1 MAIASFDKD
10 VEVIQKLDD
19 EPNDV
24 QGLTPEELKQK
35 FDQAAIWLKE
45 YINTVLLPGITGT
58 GSAGGGSGAS
68 NIGAGVDDFPGSDV
82 QAILNAFNDALTDR
96 YTRAETNSYVGQ
108 ETHDLV
114 AAVGVDLTTGVIT
127 VTKKDGTAQ
136 TFDTA
141 LEKVPATMA
150 LVEED
155 GGTYLVITNQDGS
168 QTRTDVSSL
177 IDTYTFQNSTEL
189 SFSVDGTGNNRTV
202 TATIRPAS
210 IGLDRFKAEVTE
222 ALEGYNAE
230 SAASASAARASETA
244 AKASET
250 AAKGSET
257 AAAGSASAASQ
268 KASAAETSAASAAQ
282 SASAASASA
291 QSAQSNASQALGAK
305 GEAQAQAALAQS
317 WAEGGT
323 GVREGENTNNAK
335 YWSDRAQDAAGG
347 GVSSFNGRT
356 GAVLPQSGDY
366 TAQQVGAIPASQK
379 GAAGGVAELDG
390 SGKLTDAQK
399 PGYTAAEVGA
409 LPISGGTM
417 TGDLYMGSNGLLLKN
432 DRTAWLA
439 AINEHPS
446 APIELGNAGL
456 EGILITAQAGPIVF
470 QSGIAAIDVTGSNIT
485 SLSEPTA
492 DTDAANKG
500 YVDNKVSEVT
510 AAQVGAYTKE
520 ETLSEDTKTLLG
532 LSGTATP
539 DDAFVAT
546 LPKIGDIKITVRTDL
561 GDNWLLCNGEAISEE
576 DYPELYAIAKG
587 FGLTP
592 STRDVWTGTSSYNSW
607 INSIAYGNGYYVAVG
622 KYYDGSSSCTA
633 RIAYATS
640 LSGAWTTKDLWKAS
654 SSSLSGQCEINC
666 VGYGNG
672 YWVVGGAYCDGSYT
686 YGRIAYATSPNG
698 TWTTQDLWAGNSD
711 YALRGVI
718 YANSTWIAVGRGSS
732 GSGQIAYTTSLSGTW
747 TTKTLSSLVPLGVVY
762 ANGYLLIPG
771 KDDYV
776 AVLGYSPESGLPE
789 IDLPNAYAYIKALE

>member
-58 GSAGGGSGAS
+58 GSTGGGSGAS

-114 AAVGVDLTTGVIT
+114 EAVGVDLTTGVIT

-257 AAAGSASAASQ
+257 AAAGSASTASQ
-268 KASAAETSAASAAQ
+268 KASAAETSATSAAQ

-399 PGYTAAEVGA
+399 PGYTAADVGA
-409 LPISGGTM
+409 ASI
-417 TGDLYMGSNGLLLKN
+417 GSNGQIPYSQTPHLTGNLTVYVDGTNGSDENSGAYGSPFKTIQAAVDSIPKN
-432 DRTAWLA
+432 LGKYIATIRVADGNYEENIIISGFFGGCFVDYRILSLCVQADNVSDPGVV
-439 AINEHPS
+439 IKGK
-446 APIELGNAGL
+446 IDIVGNASSVSLNYL
-456 EGILITAQAGPIVF
+456 EIEGTDYACFTRNDVYLYQCKTTGGAHSIISWGGIFKAERCTFIAETYGFSTDTIALIANCTITSEKIGIACGSLGPASTAILVFSNCNITA
-470 QSGIAAIDVTGSNIT
+470 
-485 SLSEPTA
+485 PT
-492 DTDAANKG
+492 
-500 YVDNKVSEVT
+500 
-510 AAQVGAYTKE
+510 
-520 ETLSEDTKTLLG
+520 
-532 LSGTATP
+532 
-539 DDAFVAT
+539 
-546 LPKIGDIKITVRTDL
+546 KIGK
-561 GDNWLLCNGEAISEE
+561 
-576 DYPELYAIAKG
+576 
-587 FGLTP
+587 
-592 STRDVWTGTSSYNSW
+592 YNH
-607 INSIAYGNGYYVAVG
+607 SIAFE
-622 KYYDGSSSCTA
+622 DGV
-633 RIAYATS
+633 
-640 LSGAWTTKDLWKAS
+640 
-654 SSSLSGQCEINC
+654 Q
-666 VGYGNG
+666 V
-672 YWVVGGAYCDGSYT
+672 
-686 YGRIAYATSPNG
+686 
-698 TWTTQDLWAGNSD
+698 
-711 YALRGVI
+711 
-718 YANSTWIAVGRGSS
+718 
-732 GSGQIAYTTSLSGTW
+732 
-747 TTKTLSSLVPLGVVY
+747 
-762 ANGYLLIPG
+762 
-771 KDDYV
+771 
-776 AVLGYSPESGLPE
+776 
-789 IDLPNAYAYIKALE
+789 

>member
-58 GSAGGGSGAS
+58 GSTGGGSGAS
-68 NIGAGVDDFPGSDV
+68 NIGAVVDDFAGDTV
-82 QAILNAFNDALTDR
+82 QAVLDSFNDALTDR
-96 YTRAETNSYVGQ
+96 YTKTETNSYVGQ

-356 GAVLPQSGDY
+356 GAVVPQSGDY

-379 GAAGGVAELDG
+379 GAAGGVAELDSAG
-390 SGKLTDAQK
+390 KVPSGQ
-399 PGYTAAEVGA
+399 
-409 LPISGGTM
+409 LPDMDYLPLSGGTM
-417 TGDLYMGSNGLLLKN
+417 TGDLEMGKN
-432 DRTAWLA
+432 N
-439 AINEHPS
+439 AIF
-446 APIELGNAGL
+446 LGS
-456 EGILITAQAGPIVF
+456 T
-470 QSGIAAIDVTGSNIT
+470 DGSVIYDDDT
-485 SLSEPTA
+485 SLNISAGTFIINVDNSRIRYLGTPT
-492 DTDAANKG
+492 DNTDAANKG
-500 YVDNKVSEVT
+500 YVDALKPKTIAITLPASGWSGNQQTVT
-510 AAQVGAYTKE
+510 ATGV
-520 ETLSEDTKTLLG
+520 
-532 LSGTATP
+532 TA
-539 DDAFVAT
+539 
-546 LPKIGDIKITVRTDL
+546 
-561 GDNWLLCNGEAISEE
+561 DNAV
-576 DYPELYAIAKG
+576 
-587 FGLTP
+587 TP
-592 STRDVWTGTSSYNSW
+592 SPAPASW
-607 INSIAYGNGYYVAVG
+607 EAAGAAGVR
-622 KYYDGSSSCTA
+622 CTA
-633 RIAYATS
+633 QGADS
-640 LSGAWTTKDLWKAS
+640 LTFTCSETPTEDL
-654 SSSLSGQCEINC
+654 
-666 VGYGNG
+666 
-672 YWVVGGAYCDGSYT
+672 T
-686 YGRIAYATSPNG
+686 YN
-698 TWTTQDLWAGNSD
+698 
-711 YALRGVI
+711 V
-718 YANSTWIAVGRGSS
+718 
-732 GSGQIAYTTSLSGTW
+732 
-747 TTKTLSSLVPLGVVY
+747 
-762 ANGYLLIPG
+762 LIQEVMPG
-771 KDDYV
+771 
-776 AVLGYSPESGLPE
+776 
-789 IDLPNAYAYIKALE
+789 

>member
-10 VEVIQKLDD
+10 IEVIQKLDD

-58 GSAGGGSGAS
+58 GSTGGGSGAS

-96 YTRAETNSYVGQ
+96 YTRAETNSYVGE
-108 ETHDLV
+108 ETNDLV
-114 AAVGVDLTTGVIT
+114 KSVDVNLNTGVIT
-127 VTKKDGTAQ
+127 VTKKDNTQQ

-168 QTRTDVSSL
+168 QTRTDVSRL
-177 IDTYTFQNSTEL
+177 IDTYTFQSSTEL

-230 SAASASAARASETA
+230 SAANAQDAADSAGAAADSEDS
-244 AKASET
+244 AKA
-250 AAKGSET
+250 SET
-257 AAAGSASAASQ
+257 AAAGSASTASQ

-417 TGDLYMGSNGLLLKN
+417 TGPLTLSGDPAEDLQAAPKQYVDALKPKPITITLPASGWSNN
-432 DRTAWLA
+432 QQTVTATGVTADNAVTPSPAPASWEA
-439 AINEHPS
+439 AG
-446 APIELGNAGL
+446 AAGVRC
-456 EGILITAQAGPIVF
+456 TAQGA
-470 QSGIAAIDVTGSNIT
+470 D
-485 SLSEPTA
+485 SLTFACSETPTE
-492 DTDAANKG
+492 DLTYN
-500 YVDNKVSEVT
+500 VLIQEVM
-510 AAQVGAYTKE
+510 
-520 ETLSEDTKTLLG
+520 
-532 LSGTATP
+532 
-539 DDAFVAT
+539 
-546 LPKIGDIKITVRTDL
+546 
-561 GDNWLLCNGEAISEE
+561 
-576 DYPELYAIAKG
+576 
-587 FGLTP
+587 
-592 STRDVWTGTSSYNSW
+592 
-607 INSIAYGNGYYVAVG
+607 
-622 KYYDGSSSCTA
+622 
-633 RIAYATS
+633 
-640 LSGAWTTKDLWKAS
+640 
-654 SSSLSGQCEINC
+654 
-666 VGYGNG
+666 
-672 YWVVGGAYCDGSYT
+672 
-686 YGRIAYATSPNG
+686 
-698 TWTTQDLWAGNSD
+698 
-711 YALRGVI
+711 
-718 YANSTWIAVGRGSS
+718 
-732 GSGQIAYTTSLSGTW
+732 
-747 TTKTLSSLVPLGVVY
+747 
-762 ANGYLLIPG
+762 PG
-771 KDDYV
+771 
-776 AVLGYSPESGLPE
+776 
-789 IDLPNAYAYIKALE
+789 

>member
-114 AAVGVDLTTGVIT
+114 EAVGVDLTTGVIT

-257 AAAGSASAASQ
+257 AAAGSASTASQ

-379 GAAGGVAELDG
+379 GAAGGVAELDSAG
-390 SGKLTDAQK
+390 KVPSGQ
-399 PGYTAAEVGA
+399 
-409 LPISGGTM
+409 LPDMDYLPLSGGTL
-417 TGDLYMGSNGLLLKN
+417 TGPLVLPGNPTENLHAAPKQYVDALKPKTITVTLPASGWSNN
-432 DRTAWLA
+432 QQTVTATGVTANNAVTPSPAPESWEA
-439 AINEHPS
+439 AG
-446 APIELGNAGL
+446 AAGVRC
-456 EGILITAQAGPIVF
+456 TAQGA
-470 QSGIAAIDVTGSNIT
+470 D
-485 SLSEPTA
+485 SLTFACSETPTE
-492 DTDAANKG
+492 DLTYN
-500 YVDNKVSEVT
+500 VLIQEV
-510 AAQVGAYTKE
+510 
-520 ETLSEDTKTLLG
+520 L
-532 LSGTATP
+532 
-539 DDAFVAT
+539 
-546 LPKIGDIKITVRTDL
+546 
-561 GDNWLLCNGEAISEE
+561 
-576 DYPELYAIAKG
+576 
-587 FGLTP
+587 
-592 STRDVWTGTSSYNSW
+592 
-607 INSIAYGNGYYVAVG
+607 
-622 KYYDGSSSCTA
+622 
-633 RIAYATS
+633 
-640 LSGAWTTKDLWKAS
+640 
-654 SSSLSGQCEINC
+654 
-666 VGYGNG
+666 
-672 YWVVGGAYCDGSYT
+672 
-686 YGRIAYATSPNG
+686 
-698 TWTTQDLWAGNSD
+698 
-711 YALRGVI
+711 
-718 YANSTWIAVGRGSS
+718 
-732 GSGQIAYTTSLSGTW
+732 
-747 TTKTLSSLVPLGVVY
+747 
-762 ANGYLLIPG
+762 
-771 KDDYV
+771 
-776 AVLGYSPESGLPE
+776 
-789 IDLPNAYAYIKALE
+789 